1 MNLTVPGDNGRKK
14 KERKKNSKKIIFNS
28 DTINITTSQQSLLIP
43 MQGSLQGQGF
53 LLLAG
58 VVTERGLGR
67 KQSMLVQQLHLTDL
81 KHDPTA
87 S

>member
-1 MNLTVPGDNGRKK
+1 MNLTIPGDNGRR
-14 KERKKNSKKIIFNS
+14 KERKKISKKIIFNS
-28 DTINITTSQQSLLIP
+28 NTINITTSQQSPLIP
-43 MQGSLQGQGF
+43 MQGNLQGQGF

-67 KQSMLVQQLHLTDL
+67 KQSMPVQQLHLTDL
-81 KHDPTA
+81 KQDPIA